1 MVGPTLPHWTCSS
14 AWELEDVESSE
25 ELLLEVEGAAVALP
39 LEVAVPC
46 MSRPVLFRFPMT
58 PVLQS
63 IRWQLWACD
72 ELHSRKVYSFGQRFN
87 PTLSGL

>member
-25 ELLLEVEGAAVALP
+25 QLLLEVEGAALALP

-58 PVLQS
+58 PVLQ
-63 IRWQLWACD
+63 WQVFMSA
-72 ELHSRKVYSFGQRFN
+72 FGYARSNQ
-87 PTLSGL
+87 

>member
-58 PVLQS
+58 PVLQ
-63 IRWQLWACD
+63 WQVFMSA
-72 ELHSRKVYSFGQRFN
+72 FGYA
-87 PTLSGL
+87 LSNQ